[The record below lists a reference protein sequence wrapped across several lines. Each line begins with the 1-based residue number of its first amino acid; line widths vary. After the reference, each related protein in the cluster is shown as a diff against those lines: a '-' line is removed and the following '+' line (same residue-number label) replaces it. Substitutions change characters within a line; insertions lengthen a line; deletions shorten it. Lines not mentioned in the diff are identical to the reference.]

1 MLQQDSVQKEH
12 RRFAAPPAPK
22 MSLAQSN
29 DPIEGARLVRAFL
42 RINDPKVRSAILHM
56 VEHLASE
63 AAEC

>member
-12 RRFAAPPAPK
+12 RGFAAPPAPK
-22 MSLAQSN
+22 MSFAKSN
-29 DPIEGARLVRAFL
+29 DPIEDARLVRAFL

-56 VEHLASE
+56 VEHLASA